1 MFLFSESLIYCV
13 VQSDDIT
20 ERVALLALQRVSTAS
35 SINQIL
41 TIMSALATNI
51 DETEELDRDRV
62 VRSAVENTYS
72 LSVQQIMAA
81 NKPHNL
87 WSLLSFVLE
96 HVGRLGLKLDFKFE
110 DGNYVVI
117 IEHSMGNIWSLF
129 TRDLVM
135 LIFQKLGEIKP
146 KVSISFDNKIVVCL
160 PTNRV
165 QQWYV

>member
-1 MFLFSESLIYCV
+1 M
-13 VQSDDIT
+13 QSDDIT
-20 ERVALLALQRVSTAS
+20 HRVALLALQRISTAS

-41 TIMSALATNI
+41 TIISALATNI
-51 DETEELDRDRV
+51 DEIEELDTDRV

-96 HVGRLGLKLDFKFE
+96 HVGRLGLKVDFKFE

-160 PTNRV
+160 PANRV

>member
-1 MFLFSESLIYCV
+1 V

-20 ERVALLALQRVSTAS
+20 QRVALLALQNISTAS

-41 TIMSALATNI
+41 TIISALATNI
-51 DETEELDRDRV
+51 DEIEELDRDRV

-72 LSVQQIMAA
+72 LSVQYIMAA
-81 NKPHNL
+81 NRPHNL

-110 DGNYVVI
+110 EGYYVVL
-117 IEHSMGNIWSLF
+117 IEHSMGDIWSLF
-129 TRDLVM
+129 VRDLLV
-135 LIFQKLGEIKP
+135 LIFQKLAKIKP

-160 PTNRV
+160 PANRV
-165 QQWYV
+165 QQWDV

>member
-1 MFLFSESLIYCV
+1 V

-20 ERVALLALQRVSTAS
+20 QRVALLALQNISTAS

-41 TIMSALATNI
+41 TIISALATNI
-51 DETEELDRDRV
+51 DEIEELDRDRV

-72 LSVQQIMAA
+72 LSVQYIMAA
-81 NKPHNL
+81 NRPHNL

-110 DGNYVVI
+110 EGYYVVI
-117 IEHSMGNIWSLF
+117 IEHSMGDIWSLF
-129 TRDLVM
+129 VRDLLV
-135 LIFQKLGEIKP
+135 LIFQKLAKIKP

-160 PTNRV
+160 PANRV
-165 QQWYV
+165 QQWDV

>member
-1 MFLFSESLIYCV
+1 V

-20 ERVALLALQRVSTAS
+20 QRVALLALQNISTAS

-41 TIMSALATNI
+41 TIISALATSI
-51 DETEELDRDRV
+51 DEIEELDRDRV

-72 LSVQQIMAA
+72 LSVQYIMAA
-81 NKPHNL
+81 NRPHNL

-110 DGNYVVI
+110 EGYYVVI
-117 IEHSMGNIWSLF
+117 IEHSMGDIWSLF
-129 TRDLVM
+129 VRDLLV
-135 LIFQKLGEIKP
+135 LIFQKLAKIKP

-160 PTNRV
+160 PANRV
-165 QQWYV
+165 QQWDV

>member
-1 MFLFSESLIYCV
+1 V

-20 ERVALLALQRVSTAS
+20 HRVALLALQRISTAS

-41 TIMSALATNI
+41 TIISALATNI
-51 DETEELDRDRV
+51 DEIEELDTDRV

-96 HVGRLGLKLDFKFE
+96 HVGRLGLKVDFKFE

-129 TRDLVM
+129 IRDLLM
-135 LIFQKLGEIKP
+135 LIFQKLGKIKP

-160 PTNRV
+160 PANRV

>member
-1 MFLFSESLIYCV
+1 M
-13 VQSDDIT
+13 QSDNIT
-20 ERVALLALQRVSTAS
+20 ERVALLALQRISTAS

-41 TIMSALATNI
+41 TIISALATNI
-51 DETEELDRDRV
+51 DEIEDLDRDRV

-81 NKPHNL
+81 NKSHNL

-96 HVGRLGLKLDFKFE
+96 HVGRLGLKLDFKSE

-117 IEHSMGNIWSLF
+117 IEHSMGYIWSLF
-129 TRDLVM
+129 IRDLLV
-135 LIFQKLGEIKP
+135 LIFQKLGKIKP

-160 PTNRV
+160 PANRL

>member
-1 MFLFSESLIYCV
+1 

-20 ERVALLALQRVSTAS
+20 QRVALLALQNISTAS

-41 TIMSALATNI
+41 TIISALATNI
-51 DETEELDRDRV
+51 DEIEELDRDRV

-72 LSVQQIMAA
+72 LSVQYIMAA

-110 DGNYVVI
+110 EGYYVVI
-117 IEHSMGNIWSLF
+117 IEHSMGDIWSLF
-129 TRDLVM
+129 VRDLLV
-135 LIFQKLGEIKP
+135 LIFQKLAKIKP

-160 PTNRV
+160 PANRV
-165 QQWYV
+165 QQWDV

>member
-1 MFLFSESLIYCV
+1 M

-20 ERVALLALQRVSTAS
+20 HRVALLALQRISTAS

-41 TIMSALATNI
+41 TIISALATNI
-51 DETEELDRDRV
+51 DEIEELDTDRV

-96 HVGRLGLKLDFKFE
+96 HVGRLGLKVDFKFE

-129 TRDLVM
+129 IRDLLM
-135 LIFQKLGEIKP
+135 LIFQKLGKIKP

-160 PTNRV
+160 PANRV

>member
-1 MFLFSESLIYCV
+1 M
-13 VQSDDIT
+13 QSDDIT
-20 ERVALLALQRVSTAS
+20 HRVALLALQRISTAS

-41 TIMSALATNI
+41 TIISALATNI
-51 DETEELDRDRV
+51 DEIEELDTDRV

-96 HVGRLGLKLDFKFE
+96 HVGRLGLKVDFKFE

-129 TRDLVM
+129 IRDLLM
-135 LIFQKLGEIKP
+135 LIFQKLGKIKP

-160 PTNRV
+160 PANRV